1 MKVLYFSTAAVL
13 AGCREEHWEIASPI
27 STAEFWAE
35 ALRRH
40 PPLSGIRNQCRLASG
55 GEYVPPN
62 SHLDPNL
69 EAAVIPPVSG
79 G

>member
-1 MKVLYFSTAAVL
+1 MKVLYFSQAANL
-13 AGCREEHWEIASPI
+13 AGCREEHWEIGSPL
-27 STAEFWAE
+27 TAGQFWAE

-40 PPLSGIRNQCRLASG
+40 PRLGGIQSQSRLASG
-55 GEYVPPN
+55 GEYVARN
-62 SHLDPNL
+62 GLLDPNL